1 MFDKKDEFI
10 TDIKNDHFTINKKI
24 SHIKSDWIKIG
35 KLKKKTSLKF
45 MKNVF
50 DFFCLR

>member
-10 TDIKNDHFTINKKI
+10 NDIKNDHFTINKKI

-35 KLKKKTSLKF
+35 KLKKNIVKIYEKCF
-45 MKNVF
+45 
-50 DFFCLR
+50 